1 MIEHVVAALRAAGL
15 DPAWDDVADTLW
27 LAAQLGRDQQLQ
39 APVEPLPGQAL
50 AGEALPG
57 QAGTPGPGRTRR
69 MQARRGRRRTLRR
82 GALTARTVV
91 NRGRQ

>member
-57 QAGTPGPGRTRR
+57 QAGDTRARPDAPNAGPPPAGGGRY
-69 MQARRGRRRTLRR
+69 AEALSPRGPW
-82 GALTARTVV
+82 
-91 NRGRQ
+91 